1 MGVQISL
8 PVAVSGVSCVL
19 AAYVALSLIGFFRLS
34 RWGQH
39 RLFVLIALTASVFC
53 GIDSL
58 VTLEL
63 PVSLHQ
69 IVGRLH
75 ILSAGLNVAFWL
87 RYCASELGPL
97 RYQRTIERI
106 PVAAAL
112 LSWLPVVS
120 MTGRIR
126 TVPMPSLGVVLHT
139 TELTLFGS
147 ALLIVLALG
156 LALVALRYLIGALQR
171 KPYALVH
178 LLALSIFAVSAL
190 NDVLAAAGIL
200 HTPHL
205 ADAGISLCMCVVGV
219 ALAQRWSGDIRALD
233 ELSASL
239 ERKVAARTSQ
249 LESVR
254 AALARAD
261 RLTAVGR
268 LAGGMA
274 HEINNPGAALIAN
287 VEYLLDGLR
296 RGEMPTDVR
305 ETLEESL
312 QAARRISST
321 VRQLLL
327 VGRAATA
334 DTGNAT
340 FNLAFVVR
348 QAALAVERQHGQRV
362 PIVRRISEDIVAR
375 GRGLLLE
382 QILVHLISNAVQSIP
397 TANPDGQVR
406 LEAECA
412 DGVLVLRVIDNGVG
426 MNPAV
431 CERIFEPFFT
441 TRPAGQGAGL
451 GLAVS
456 LGLLQALGGEVRVES
471 HPGKGTTMT
480 LVLDAIVGGAALE
493 GAEKAGLA
501 MGDEASDR
509 AESALSIPTGNA

>member
-8 PVAVSGVSCVL
+8 PVAVSGVSCLL

-39 RLFVLIALTASVFC
+39 RLFVLVATTASVFC

-75 ILSAGLNVAFWL
+75 ILSAGLNVAVWL

-97 RYQRTIERI
+97 RHQRAIERI

-120 MTGRIR
+120 MTGRTR
-126 TVPMPSLGVVLHT
+126 AVPVPWLGVVLHT
-139 TELTLFGS
+139 TEMTLFGS
-147 ALLIVLALG
+147 AMLIVLALG
-156 LALVALRYLIGALQR
+156 LALVALRYLRGALQR

-178 LLALSIFAVSAL
+178 LLALSIFAVCAL
-190 NDVLAAAGIL
+190 NDVLATAGVL

-205 ADAGISLCMCVVGV
+205 ADAGISLCICVVGV
-219 ALAQRWSGDIRALD
+219 ALTQRWSADIRALD

-249 LESVR
+249 LESTL
-254 AALARAD
+254 AALNRAD

-287 VEYLLDGLR
+287 VEYLLDGVR
-296 RGEMPTDVR
+296 RGEMPSDLK

-334 DTGNAT
+334 DTGDAT

-348 QAALAVERQHGQRV
+348 QAVLVVERQHGNRV
-362 PIVRRISEDIVAR
+362 PIVRRIPEDIVAR

-382 QILVHLISNAVQSIP
+382 QILVHLISNAVQSVP
-397 TANPDGQVR
+397 AQNPDGQVR
-406 LEAECA
+406 VAAECD
-412 DGVLVLRVIDNGVG
+412 DGVVVLRVIDNGVG

-471 HPGKGTTMT
+471 NPGKGTTMT
-480 LVLDAIVGGAALE
+480 LVLDAIAGGAAKE
-493 GAEKAGLA
+493 GVEKARAAKGGAASSGVEIPLPVPA
-501 MGDEASDR
+501 GEA
-509 AESALSIPTGNA
+509 

>member
-1 MGVQISL
+1 MFKSGEALPIRGAMGVQFSL
-8 PVAVSGVSCVL
+8 PVAVSGASCLL
-19 AAYVALSLIGFFRLS
+19 AAYVAVSLSGFFRLS

-39 RLFVLIALTASVFC
+39 RLFVLIAIAGSAFC

-63 PVSLHQ
+63 PVLLHQ
-69 IVGRLH
+69 ITGRLH
-75 ILSAGLNVAFWL
+75 ILSAGLYVALWL

-97 RYQRTIERI
+97 RHQRGIERV

-112 LSWLPVVS
+112 LCALPGVS

-126 TVPMPSLGVVLHT
+126 AQPMPWLGVTFHT
-139 TELTLFGS
+139 TELTLFGG
-147 ALLIVLALG
+147 ALLVSLALALG
-156 LALVALRYLIGALQR
+156 LVALRYLRGALDR

-178 LLALSIFAVSAL
+178 LIALSIVFVCGL
-190 NDVLAAAGIL
+190 NDALSAAGVL

-205 ADAGISLCMCVVGV
+205 TDAGMSLCICVVGV
-219 ALAQRWSGDIRALD
+219 ALTQRWSVDIRALD

-239 ERKVAARTSQ
+239 ERKVEARTGQ
-249 LESVR
+249 LENAR
-254 AALARAD
+254 AALNRAD

-287 VEYLLDGLR
+287 VEYLLDGIR
-296 RGEMPTDVR
+296 KGEAPSDLK
-305 ETLEESL
+305 EALEESL
-312 QAARRISST
+312 VAARRITST

-334 DTGNAT
+334 DSGDAT

-348 QAALAVERQHGQRV
+348 QAVLVVERQHGKRV
-362 PIVRRISEDIVAR
+362 EIVRRIPEDIIGR

-382 QILVHLISNAVQSIP
+382 QILIHLISNAVQSVP
-397 TANPDGQVR
+397 TEDPDGQVR
-406 LEAECA
+406 VEAECD
-412 DGVLVLRVIDNGVG
+412 DGVLVLRVVDNGVG
-426 MNPAV
+426 MDDTI
-431 CERIFEPFFT
+431 CERLFEPFFT

-456 LGLLQALGGEVRVES
+456 LGLLKALGGEVRVES

-480 LVLDAIVGGAALE
+480 LVLDASVGGGAKNPRAA
-493 GAEKAGLA
+493 
-501 MGDEASDR
+501 
-509 AESALSIPTGNA
+509 